1 MTTGNIYSQVYDP
14 ALGKYKEIWTGFQPI
29 KVIRRYGDIFSSKLL
44 PYSGL
49 SIGTLDSERI
59 LMYPIDIG
67 SLNFNSGY
75 GVTVG
80 YSNQIYNIAPTGGL
94 NIEAAPISLGESNLI
109 SGVES
114 VIIGNGN
121 VKYNSWY
128 SYSLGKANTE
138 QDTAQI
144 YVIGRDN
151 GFSGALEIR
160 ALGTN
165 NFFMKSPTLPSSG
178 IDVYNLTVIGDNNLF
193 ASGVRHVNLLGN
205 NNSLTKQSNYLGIF
219 GNQNTTSNTSGAYN
233 LILGQS
239 NSIESGDNIYVLG
252 FSNVSRK
259 CYDSYTLGRDNVF
272 DSGDANLVL
281 GRFNQST
288 NASGNNLIG
297 NTNVFNG
304 DNNNVFGNTNNISLD
319 SVSNIIFGNT
329 NEFSGSNNHLIFGL
343 RNSDQSSSALTVVGT
358 DNTTSSNSSSCI
370 IGQNNEYISNNN
382 SYVFGNQNSAE
393 NSNGSF
399 VFGSANSVSGFQNY
413 IIGNNNTVRSGD
425 FNSILIGISS
435 TFTGDYKVASVNIVS
450 VDSSIEVNTSDIK
463 LVSPNRPK
471 INGENIII
479 QSEFDTISNSIKQN
493 SSVGLFNSNVFQ
505 DPNYTKL
512 ADRIILPSFNYN
524 SGASTNI
531 TSPQQE
537 LTGTSSLSLN
547 NFNIFSTTS
556 YTGPRFNVIFG
567 NHTNSQFSPAW
578 LVVDRSTSGVYYK
591 NDIIPFNATP
601 QSGWTATGFAV
612 GTGTTANI
620 QINLKMGTRTG
631 FLSSSS
637 SSFGT
642 FYIPI
647 VY

>member
-49 SIGTLDSERI
+49 SIGTLDTERI

-94 NIEAAPISLGESNLI
+94 NLEGAPISLGESNLI

-121 VKYNSWY
+121 VKFNSWY

-151 GFSGALEIR
+151 GFSGAVDIR
-160 ALGTN
+160 ALGVS
-165 NFFMKSPTLPSSG
+165 NFFIKSHALPKSG
-178 IDVYNLTVIGDNNLF
+178 IDIYNLSVIGDYNFF
-193 ASGVRHVNLLGN
+193 ASGVRYVNLVGN
-205 NNSLTKQSNYLGIF
+205 NNSLTNQSNYLGIF
-219 GNQNTTSNTSGAYN
+219 GNQNTTSKVSGSN
-233 LILGQS
+233 SLILGQLNTIQTGNDIYILGS
-239 NSIESGDNIYVLG
+239 DNI
-252 FSNVSRK
+252 NRK
-259 CYDSYTLGRDNVF
+259 SYDSYILGKANTL
-272 DSGDANLVL
+272 DSGDSNLL
-281 GRFNQST
+281 FGRFNQSA

-297 NTNVFNG
+297 NLNVLDG
-304 DNNNVFGNTNNISLD
+304 DSNNVYGNTNNISSD
-319 SVSNIIFGNT
+319 SVSNIIFGNANT
-329 NEFSGSNNHLIFGL
+329 FSGSNYDLIFGL
-343 RNSDQSSSALTVVGT
+343 RNSDRASSALVVVGT
-358 DNTTSSNSSSCI
+358 DNITNSNSSSCI
-370 IGQNNEYISNNN
+370 IGQSNEYRSNNN
-382 SYVFGNQNSAE
+382 SYVFGNQNYAQ

-399 VFGSANSVSGFQNY
+399 VFGSENSVSGFQNY
-413 IIGNNNTVRSGD
+413 VIGNNNTVRSGD
-425 FNSILIGISS
+425 FNSILIGVSNA
-435 TFTGDYKVASVNIVS
+435 FTGDYRTASVTIAS
-450 VDSSIEVNTSDIK
+450 VDTSIEVSPSEIK
-463 LVSPNRPK
+463 LVSENRPK

-479 QSEFDTISNSIKQN
+479 QSEFNTISNSIRQN

-505 DPNYTKL
+505 DPNYAKL

-524 SGASTNI
+524 SGASTNV

-537 LTGTSSLSLN
+537 LTGTSSLFLN

-556 YTGPRFNVIFG
+556 YASPRFNVIYG
-567 NHTNSQFSPAW
+567 NHTSSKFSPAW
-578 LVVDRSTSGVYYK
+578 LVVDGSTSGVYYK
-591 NDIIPFNATP
+591 NDITPFNVTP
-601 QSGWTATGFAV
+601 QSGWIATGFANA
-612 GTGTTANI
+612 TGNTADI

-637 SSFGT
+637 LSFGT